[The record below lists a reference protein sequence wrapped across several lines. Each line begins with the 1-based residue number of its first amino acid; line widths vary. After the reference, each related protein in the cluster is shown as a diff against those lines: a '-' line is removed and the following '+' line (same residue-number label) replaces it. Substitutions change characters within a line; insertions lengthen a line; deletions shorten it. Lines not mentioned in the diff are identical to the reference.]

1 MYFKGKIASVMYLQK
16 IFPLSLLLS
25 KKIGWKKLKHIK
37 SAWNYL
43 SHFAPINDEKYIKKQ
58 LEFILNQT
66 LPIDEIIICDDRSQ
80 DNTIQLIKELKIR
93 QKNHSFSYERS
104 FINRFSTNRK
114 IKKSQYPNSQ
124 YSIFHVAE
132 FL

>member
-1 MYFKGKIASVMYLQK
+1 MGTYI
-16 IFPLSLLLS
+16 P
-25 KKIGWKKLKHIK
+25 
-37 SAWNYL
+37 N
-43 SHFAPINDEKYIKKQ
+43 SH
-58 LEFILNQT
+58 
-66 LPIDEIIICDDRSQ
+66 
-80 DNTIQLIKELKIR
+80 KEQQEMLKICGFNDFADMFT
-93 QKNHSFSYERS
+93 KNHSFSYERS

>member
-1 MYFKGKIASVMYLQK
+1 M
-16 IFPLSLLLS
+16 
-25 KKIGWKKLKHIK
+25 
-37 SAWNYL
+37 
-43 SHFAPINDEKYIKKQ
+43 
-58 LEFILNQT
+58 T
-66 LPIDEIIICDDRSQ
+66 
-80 DNTIQLIKELKIR
+80 
-93 QKNHSFSYERS
+93 KNHSFSYERS